1 MIISASRRTDIPAFY
16 TPWLINRIRAGF
28 CTVPN
33 PYNPAQVS
41 YVSLTPQD
49 VDVFAF
55 STRNPRPILPHLK
68 ELDER
73 GYHYVIV
80 ERGEELSRI
89 TTGDIDKLL
98 YHVFEGVTFNLACEY
113 ELKHRVWKR
122 DVRRLLFRHQ
132 IELLSV
138 LSPHWA
144 EIESQDHAR
153 ILSQHPFD
161 DSLTHS

>member
-1 MIISASRRTDIPAFY
+1 MYALSEIKSEVDRLAKK
-16 TPWLINRIRAGF
+16 IRA
-28 CTVPN
+28 PE
-33 PYNPAQVS
+33 
-41 YVSLTPQD
+41 SLLPTYGR
-49 VDVFAF
+49 
-55 STRNPRPILPHLK
+55 TRDAAHPHI
-68 ELDER
+68 EVDER

-80 ERGEELSRI
+80 ERGEELNRI

-144 EIESQDHAR
+144 EIEFQDHAR